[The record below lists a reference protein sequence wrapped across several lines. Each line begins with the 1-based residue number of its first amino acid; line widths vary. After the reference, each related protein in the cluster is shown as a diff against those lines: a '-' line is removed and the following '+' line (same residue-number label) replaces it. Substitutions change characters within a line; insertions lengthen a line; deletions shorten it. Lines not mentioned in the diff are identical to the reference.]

1 MDEVCLSKSLKDRSN
16 YISKLQRLTI
26 GKGSKLGKLESALK
40 KLTDTLCLSTKRG
53 KMLKLVL
60 TIIAVIFLSGIIS
73 GFIIVNVRSIYQTSS
88 TISSVGTFKAIGVGV
103 YWDNSLTN
111 RVTEINWG
119 LLEPGDKKSF
129 TIYISNEGTAPLTL
143 SMSTSNW
150 NPSSAANYLTLTWS
164 NTGQTINAGVT
175 AQWTLTLTVSESVS
189 GINSFNFDII
199 AVGSG

>member
-1 MDEVCLSKSLKDRSN
+1 
-16 YISKLQRLTI
+16 
-26 GKGSKLGKLESALK
+26 
-40 KLTDTLCLSTKRG
+40 
-53 KMLKLVL
+53 MLKLVL
-60 TIIAVIFLSGIIS
+60 AIIAVIFLSGIIS

-129 TIYISNEGTAPLTL
+129 TIYISNEGNAPLTL

-150 NPSSAANYLTLTWS
+150 NPSSAVNYLTLTWS

-175 AQWTLTLTVSESVS
+175 AQLTLTLTVSESVS